1 MKKAL
6 FYISIFLLSTIS
18 FIGKA
23 QHSSTQGFFE
33 VDYIGGCP
41 GTTVTINFIKP
52 CPTQN
57 DCTVYFEYDPD
68 DTSEGDT
75 NPHTYTEPGNYRI
88 GVFYPGD
95 GLDYID
101 IEISDPEPPE
111 FDIYKCSNN
120 QVEVKVTDNRFD
132 KYVINFG
139 AGPTSVIQVPANAA
153 NASYS
158 YSNNTI
164 RNISVR
170 GLNNSAFDNC
180 SSNTKSVNP
189 INSQLP
195 EGTIAD
201 LQIIDES
208 SIELRYKL
216 PLDILYQLYIKPNN
230 SGSWQRY
237 GDHIYNI
244 ETQVINAGLNFK
256 DNFYC
261 FMVRPYNICDD
272 TYTTANS
279 NEICSI
285 VLDLTN
291 VSDAN
296 KLNWKTANPS
306 VNFTLE
312 KESQGNSSSQT
323 FASVTRSYNDIDINC
338 GVDYC
343 YTIQANYSGGFTSRS
358 LTRCGTA
365 FSNTPPDRI
374 QDISTVV
381 NGSDII
387 LSWPEVEGSGEYTI
401 QRRNDTRFEIIGSSP
416 SPTYTDSE
424 LLTSEASYCYQI
436 GSTDECGNSSSQ
448 STSACSILLTGN
460 FNNDNTVNLQWSDYT
475 GYVNGIS
482 SYIIE
487 KNYPGSPVTTIDA
500 GNNISYQG
508 PDDNDNEQVVI
519 YRIIAQANDN
529 VESSISNTITLI
541 KPNNIYYPNA
551 FSPDNNGTNDTFE
564 INGKY
569 ITSFALKI
577 YNRWGELI
585 FATEDMNEAWNGTL
599 NGKELPLGTYAF
611 IAEMTDMAGRDIKK
625 TGTIM
630 LIRK

>member
-1 MKKAL
+1 MKKYL
-6 FYISIFLLSTIS
+6 LYILICTLATVSTIT
-18 FIGKA
+18 KA
-23 QHSSTQGFFE
+23 QYLSEEGKFE
-33 VDYIGGCP
+33 VTQRAGCAP
-41 GTTVTINFIKP
+41 LKIDLSLIA
-52 CPTQN
+52 
-57 DCTVYFEYDPD
+57 DCTGCNNTIIYDNHP
-68 DTSEGDT
+68 GDT
-75 NPHTYTEPGNYRI
+75 EGTNLTSHTYSEAGTYQIAIYFPS
-88 GVFYPGD
+88 GVDF
-95 GLDYID
+95 IT
-101 IEISDPEPPE
+101 IEVSDPVPPE

-120 QVEVKVTDNRFD
+120 HVEVRVTDNRFD
-132 KYVINFG
+132 KYVIDFD
-139 AGPTSVIQVPANAA
+139 AGPTSIIQVPSNAA
-153 NASYS
+153 SASYS
-158 YSNNTI
+158 YGNITTGTI
-164 RNISVR
+164 RVR
-170 GLNNSAFDNC
+170 GLNNNALDNC
-180 SSNTKSVNP
+180 SSNTKSFSTVNSL
-189 INSQLP
+189 NSEP
-195 EGTIAD
+195 VTITS
-201 LQIIDES
+201 LQILDES
-208 SIELRYKL
+208 SIELSYDL
-216 PLDILYQLYIKPNN
+216 PQDILYQLYIKPNN
-230 SGSWQRY
+230 TGSWQRY
-237 GDHIYNI
+237 GNHIYNI
-244 ETQVINAGLNFK
+244 ETQIINAGLNFK

-272 TYTTANS
+272 TYTTASS
-279 NEICSI
+279 NEICSV

-312 KESQGNSSSQT
+312 KETQGNSSSQT

-343 YTIQANYSGGFTSRS
+343 YTIQANYSNGHTSRS

-374 QDISTVV
+374 QDITTVV

-401 QRRNDTRFEIIGSSP
+401 QRRDDTRFQIIGSSP

-424 LLTSEASYCYQI
+424 LLTSEASYCYQV
-436 GSTDECGNSSSQ
+436 GSTDDCGNSSSQ
-448 STSACSILLTGN
+448 STTACSILLTGN

-500 GNNISYQG
+500 GNNTTFQG
-508 PDDNDNEQVVI
+508 PDDNTNEQVVI
-519 YRIIAQANDN
+519 YRITAQANDN

-551 FSPDNNGTNDTFE
+551 FSPDNDGNNDTFE

-585 FATEDMNEAWNGTL
+585 FATENMDQAWNGTL